1 MNEVQRNAFRAA
13 SGNLDPHVMPFL
25 CIGLLIAVLFLWAAW
40 GMVDVWQGWAN
51 EKVREAAMSRFVIRV
66 ALLLVMVIWM
76 FAS

>member
-51 EKVREAAMSRFVIRV
+51 EKVREAAMNRFVIRV

>member
-1 MNEVQRNAFRAA
+1 MQ
-13 SGNLDPHVMPFL
+13 FL

-51 EKVREAAMSRFVIRV
+51 EKVREAAMNRFVIRV
-66 ALLLVMVIWM
+66 ALLLVMAIWM